1 MRTKASVASDNLRGT
16 GPHLSGGV
24 ICPGVLLCRGW
35 SAHLLPNRYRPMS
48 YARFQRRA
56 NRVERVG
63 AKSSDPVVRL
73 GHPARTS
80 SIRGRSVQAINTW
93 VAPQDSS
100 WRPMERTLPDL
111 WRCLPADAE
120 IGADFGGLCPYSER
134 RVG

>member
-1 MRTKASVASDNLRGT
+1 MCR
-16 GPHLSGGV
+16 
-24 ICPGVLLCRGW
+24 GVLLCLRW
-35 SAHLLPNRYRPMS
+35 SAHLLPNRCGLVA
-48 YARFQRRA
+48 YARFQWRA
-56 NRVERVG
+56 NPVERVG

-80 SIRGRSVQAINTW
+80 SIRGRSVEAINTM
-93 VAPQDSS
+93 VALQDSS